1 MTTPHKA
8 ADELAEAV
16 RALIARPIVMTGH
29 PGDNVV
35 EVHRLLRPM
44 VSAVRDAL
52 ARYDAARAVPVW
64 EEWSH
69 GCDALC
75 QNVTFWAP
83 TVIRCP
89 HCGRPAPERAAPE
102 EVDGAQS

>member
-1 MTTPHKA
+1 MSQA
-8 ADELAEAV
+8 ADELAEAFRAWDKDPTDNGYV
-16 RALIARPIVMTGH
+16 RMLNALT
-29 PGDNVV
+29 
-35 EVHRLLRPM
+35 
-44 VSAVRDAL
+44 
-52 ARYDAARAVPVW
+52 RYDAARAVPVW

-89 HCGRPAPERAAPE
+89 HCGRPAPERAAL
-102 EVDGAQS
+102 GAPHA